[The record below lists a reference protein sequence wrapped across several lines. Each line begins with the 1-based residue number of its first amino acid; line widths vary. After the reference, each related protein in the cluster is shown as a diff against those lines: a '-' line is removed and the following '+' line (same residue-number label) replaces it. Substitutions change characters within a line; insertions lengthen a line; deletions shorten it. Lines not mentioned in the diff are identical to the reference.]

1 MSEGLSSIELGQEVV
16 EHVRRLPGGH
26 HDGWAIAE
34 AVVLSVVTLVAA
46 WSGYAAAKWN
56 TESRLEVAH
65 ASTHHSEAGRA
76 FQRSITLR
84 TWDASAFN
92 AWFSAYIAGDE
103 KAAEVARRRFRP
115 EYRVAF
121 DAWLATSPFT
131 NPNAPPGPQNMAQ
144 YRPQGAAE
152 AAALDAK
159 GDAEVANSEHA
170 GDVADDYI
178 RTTVVLASVLFL
190 VGIGGHFPRR
200 VRIGLLGLSTV
211 LLLAAATA
219 ILRLPVPP

>member
-1 MSEGLSSIELGQEVV
+1 VKACRASSSARKSSSTFGAFRVGITTAG
-16 EHVRRLPGGH
+16 RLPR
-26 HDGWAIAE
+26 
-34 AVVLSVVTLVAA
+34 LSVVTLVAA